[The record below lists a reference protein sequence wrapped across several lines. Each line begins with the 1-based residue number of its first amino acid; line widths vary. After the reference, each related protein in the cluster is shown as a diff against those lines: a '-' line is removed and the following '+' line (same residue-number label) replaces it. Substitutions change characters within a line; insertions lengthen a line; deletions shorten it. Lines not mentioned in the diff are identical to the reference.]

1 VGLAVI
7 LESPPGI
14 VGFYALICNAPPRQ
28 PDAGRRHAD
37 ENRIPTKGHR
47 HAGKN
52 RHPVKSSGFR
62 PRIKAFRGMLTD
74 AGMTV

>member
-1 VGLAVI
+1 MLCHGSLM
-7 LESPPGI
+7 PGDVMPI
-14 VGFYALICNAPPRQ
+14 
-28 PDAGRRHAD
+28 D
-37 ENRIPTKGHR
+37 ENRIPAKGYR
-47 HAGKN
+47 HAGGN